1 MEIVSRRRW
10 RQYWPKWKLLY
21 LWQIEKKLCRTSTGP
36 FHTYMFDYLADPLV
50 WRTLTFFV
58 RGNITVWLTS
68 CLTSQDLAKQANL
81 FIVLTQQKSWIQTS
95 QTGGQPYISPY
106 KVSECSLTCSSPS
119 TKELHVVGVCPLPSP
134 RSYLRGRT
142 LSRLNVRL
150 KGIVEQSLTIVCR
163 HHRDTGVRAAT
174 RLSLWQTVLARELRC
189 QQLKTFSGQNLEI
202 FFHRKT
208 KKSDGFKK
216 TFSSKV
222 KFWQIIIVE
231 GIKEAIASTS
241 DLIILKMFQQTGK

>member
-1 MEIVSRRRW
+1 MQQTYLDDSRPLLSLLSFYWHNLQNKSVDFSGTRTRIVGAEIEHSDHLTPTTIHTYKILTAVGMEIVSRRRW

-150 KGIVEQSLTIVCR
+150 KGIEEQSLTIVCR

-174 RLSLWQTVLARELRC
+174 R
-189 QQLKTFSGQNLEI
+189 
-202 FFHRKT
+202 
-208 KKSDGFKK
+208 
-216 TFSSKV
+216 
-222 KFWQIIIVE
+222 
-231 GIKEAIASTS
+231 
-241 DLIILKMFQQTGK
+241 